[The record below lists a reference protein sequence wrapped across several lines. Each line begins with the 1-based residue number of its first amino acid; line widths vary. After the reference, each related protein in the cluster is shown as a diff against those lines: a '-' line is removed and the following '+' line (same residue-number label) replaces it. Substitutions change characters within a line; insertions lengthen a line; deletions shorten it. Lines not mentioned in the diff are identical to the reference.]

1 MRVLRSS
8 LSIIR
13 DNGRAY
19 LAINIV
25 YYGLVILAMIFVATQ
40 PELQRS
46 LTEVVATSFTSGP
59 LETVGAAYGSGNV
72 ALAATITFVVNFF
85 LGAFLYITL
94 PSLLIPFAGLCT
106 GVIRA
111 VLWGLLLSP
120 AMPELRLAM
129 IPHSLTVLLEGQAY
143 VLAMLGS
150 YLLWS
155 TALRRGEGSG
165 NFLSRYR
172 VGLSKNVR
180 LYLLIAIVLA
190 VAALY
195 EALEVIFIVGAS
207 AR

>member
-1 MRVLRSS
+1 VLRSS
-8 LSIIR
+8 LGIIR
-13 DNGRAY
+13 GNRRAY
-19 LAINIV
+19 FVINVV

-40 PELQRS
+40 PQLQRS
-46 LTEVVATSFTSGP
+46 LTASVASGFTSGP
-59 LETVGAAYGSGNV
+59 LETVGTAYGSGNV
-72 ALAATITFVVNFF
+72 ALAAAITFLVNFV

-94 PSLLIPFAGLCT
+94 PSLIIPFAGLFT

-150 YLLWS
+150 YVLWRAAFKRNES
-155 TALRRGEGSG
+155 GG
-165 NFLSRYR
+165 NFFSRYR
-172 VGLSKNVR
+172 AGLSKNVR
-180 LYLLIAIVLA
+180 LYLLITVVLA

-195 EALEVIFIVGAS
+195 EALEVILIIGAG